1 MEQVLYLIT
10 EKLKIIVDVPEMD
23 AALLGSKRKAIAALF
38 PYAAYLEKSGQGDM
52 VDAILRVARASES
65 VFSWHHVLTH
75 ITAWFDESSP
85 PPLNRAIT
93 SISPIPLASPRVE
106 HRKCGRQVGSGN
118 LDSLLFRGRLARV
131 WSRRLIPYWNIFRS
145 TSKDC

>member
-23 AALLGSKRKAIAALF
+23 AALLGSKRKGIAALF

-65 VFSWHHVLTH
+65 VFLWHHVLT
-75 ITAWFDESSP
+75 
-85 PPLNRAIT
+85 NRA
-93 SISPIPLASPRVE
+93 
-106 HRKCGRQVGSGN
+106 
-118 LDSLLFRGRLARV
+118 LLL
-131 WSRRLIPYWNIFRS
+131 
-145 TSKDC
+145 